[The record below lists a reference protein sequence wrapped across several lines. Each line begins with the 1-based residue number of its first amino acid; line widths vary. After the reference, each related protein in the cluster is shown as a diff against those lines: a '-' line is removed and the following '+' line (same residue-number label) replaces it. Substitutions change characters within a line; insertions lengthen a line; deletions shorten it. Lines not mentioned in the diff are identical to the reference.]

1 MVQAPSDFDL
11 VDALEKLRSSIDTDL
26 EKGAKPNEFISAFQ
40 KIAGPETDK
49 KSASD
54 QTLKVL
60 LQSRLTAQRPASEIV
75 TVLQYGTSAARKGTI
90 FSNTVGTPK
99 KGTPN

>member
-60 LQSRLTAQRPASEIV
+60 TFLLFRVYSWSELLTY
-75 TVLQYGTSAARKGTI
+75 THL
-90 FSNTVGTPK
+90 
-99 KGTPN
+99 

>member
-1 MVQAPSDFDL
+1 MNNGSILSNDLIKIIFRMVQAPSDFDL

-60 LQSRLTAQRPASEIV
+60 TFLLFRVYSSRSELLTY
-75 TVLQYGTSAARKGTI
+75 THL
-90 FSNTVGTPK
+90 
-99 KGTPN
+99 

>member
-11 VDALEKLRSSIDTDL
+11 VDALERLRSSIDTDL

-54 QTLKVL
+54 QTLKV
-60 LQSRLTAQRPASEIV
+60 
-75 TVLQYGTSAARKGTI
+75 
-90 FSNTVGTPK
+90 
-99 KGTPN
+99 

>member
-60 LQSRLTAQRPASEIV
+60 TFLLFRVYSSRSELLTY
-75 TVLQYGTSAARKGTI
+75 THL
-90 FSNTVGTPK
+90 
-99 KGTPN
+99 